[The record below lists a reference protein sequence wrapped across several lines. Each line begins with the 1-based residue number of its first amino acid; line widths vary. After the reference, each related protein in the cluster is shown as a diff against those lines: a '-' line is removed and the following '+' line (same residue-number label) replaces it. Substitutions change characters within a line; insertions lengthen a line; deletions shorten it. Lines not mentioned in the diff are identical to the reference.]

1 MDVASTV
8 AAASLAAAV
17 TITMTAAVSV
27 AAAVA
32 RATAAATEAATA
44 SAATDLWAVS
54 IGIIQSHYHN
64 VILTLGIKCHPA
76 QLPDC
81 HASCVPRFH
90 VYRATDQQWQL
101 A

>member
-8 AAASLAAAV
+8 AAASNAAAV
-17 TITMTAAVSV
+17 AITMAVYV

-32 RATAAATEAATA
+32 PATTATTEATTA

-81 HASCVPRFH
+81 HASCARRFH
-90 VYRATDQQWQL
+90 VYCATDQQWQL